1 MKYQTNQKIKNK
13 IAIRIEDLNIKL
25 GNKVLFENANC
36 IIKTNSKTALIGEN
50 GIGKTTLLKEIIS
63 QHDNIKINPSV
74 KIGYFSQD
82 FTELDFDKS
91 IIENVMKDTNY
102 SEIMV
107 KNVLANLLFKN
118 KDLVK
123 EIKQLSGGE
132 RVKVAIAKILL
143 SESNLLIFDE
153 PTNFLDIESI
163 EGLEKLFKEYNGTI
177 LFVTHDK
184 TFINNIATDV
194 LVIKNHKIIEYN
206 GNYSSYLEYEKEKS
220 IKKDNENDK
229 LLIDFKLSQISSELS
244 ITKDEKRKIELEK
257 EYDELIKLKRKR

>member
-1 MKYQTNQKIKNK
+1 M
-13 IAIRIEDLNIKL
+13 
-25 GNKVLFENANC
+25 
-36 IIKTNSKTALIGEN
+36 
-50 GIGKTTLLKEIIS
+50 
-63 QHDNIKINPSV
+63 
-74 KIGYFSQD
+74 
-82 FTELDFDKS
+82 
-91 IIENVMKDTNY
+91 
-102 SEIMV
+102 
-107 KNVLANLLFKN
+107 
-118 KDLVK
+118 
-123 EIKQLSGGE
+123 
-132 RVKVAIAKILL
+132 
-143 SESNLLIFDE
+143 IFDE